1 MSTTMTQAATPQ
13 ELLAAMREGITPT
26 AYRELF
32 ARVVAE
38 GRTTGPDQS
47 AEMVDYTKLNLAR
60 TVRNEKTVKLLPELQ
75 DVLAG
80 LPEMHWL
87 VLTEPWC
94 GDSSQV
100 MPVLALMAGAAPKV
114 TLAILLRDEHSGL
127 MDKYLTLGG
136 RSIPKLIAF
145 APDGTERFT
154 WGPRPQKAQDMVWDN
169 KKLPADR
176 QLPKEELYA
185 KVHAWYAKDRGV
197 AVQKEFLGLLK
208 GLKT

>member
-1 MSTTMTQAATPQ
+1 MNTVMTQAATPE
-13 ELLAAMREGITPT
+13 ELLAATRRTMSAA

-32 ARVVAE
+32 DRVVAE

-47 AEMVDYTKLNLAR
+47 EEMVNYTKLNLAR

-75 DVLAG
+75 EALAK
-80 LPEMHWL
+80 LPAMHWL
-87 VLTEPWC
+87 VITEAWC

-100 MPVLALMAGAAPKV
+100 TPVLALMAGAAPNVKFG
-114 TLAILLRDEHSGL
+114 ILLRDEHVDL

-145 APDGTERFT
+145 DDAGNELFT
-154 WGPRPQKAQDMVWDN
+154 WGPRPQAAQDIVWDN
-169 KKLPADR
+169 KKLPADQ

-197 AVQKEFLGLLK
+197 SIQQELLELLK
-208 GLKT
+208 NVK

>member
-1 MSTTMTQAATPQ
+1 MNTVTTQAATPE
-13 ELLAAMREGITPT
+13 ELLAATNKTMTAT

-32 ARVVAE
+32 AQVVAE

-47 AEMVDYTKLNLAR
+47 AEMLDYTKLNLAR
-60 TVRNEKTVKLLPELQ
+60 TVRNEKTVELLPELQ
-75 DVLAG
+75 EVLTG

-87 VLTEPWC
+87 VLTEAWC

-100 MPVLALMAGAAPKV
+100 TPVLALMAAAAPKV
-114 TLAILLRDEHSGL
+114 KFGILLRDEHVEL

-145 APDGTERFT
+145 DNKGTELFT
-154 WGPRPQKAQDMVWDN
+154 WGPRPQAAQDIVWDN
-169 KKLPADR
+169 KKLPADQ
-176 QLPKEELYA
+176 QLKKEALYA

-197 AVQKEFLGLLK
+197 AIQQEFLGLLK
-208 GLKT
+208 GVK

>member
-1 MSTTMTQAATPQ
+1 MNTLATQAATPE
-13 ELLAAMREGITPT
+13 ELLAAASKTMTAA

-47 AEMVDYTKLNLAR
+47 AEMLDYTKLNLAR

-75 DVLAG
+75 ELLAQ

-87 VLTEPWC
+87 ALTEAWC

-100 MPVLALMAGAAPKV
+100 TPVLALLAAAAPKV
-114 TLAILLRDEHSGL
+114 KFGILLRDDHVEL

-145 APDGTERFT
+145 DLDGAELFT
-154 WGPRPQKAQDMVWDN
+154 WGPRPQAAQDIVWGN
-169 KKLPADR
+169 KRLPVDQ
-176 QLPKEELYA
+176 QLEKEALYA
-185 KVHAWYAKDRGV
+185 HVHAWYAKDRGV
-197 AVQKEFLGLLK
+197 AVQQEFLELLK
-208 GLKT
+208 GVK